1 MLVLIQER
9 LGGISTLEEWLQYH
23 HGICRYQYKNYDEY
37 SDRMQATRHA
47 WIDSLIR
54 EFA

>member
-23 HGICRYQYKNYDEY
+23 HGICRYKYKNYDEY